1 MCLGTKRL
9 WLELRSCSGLHLEGG
24 CFWGE
29 WEDAGCVGLV
39 LVVWVLVFFK
49 LLNKYLSGLL

>member
-1 MCLGTKRL
+1 MCLGTKWL
-9 WLELRSCSGLHLEGG
+9 WPELRSCSGLHLEGG

-39 LVVWVLVFFK
+39 LVVWVLFFF
-49 LLNKYLSGLL
+49 